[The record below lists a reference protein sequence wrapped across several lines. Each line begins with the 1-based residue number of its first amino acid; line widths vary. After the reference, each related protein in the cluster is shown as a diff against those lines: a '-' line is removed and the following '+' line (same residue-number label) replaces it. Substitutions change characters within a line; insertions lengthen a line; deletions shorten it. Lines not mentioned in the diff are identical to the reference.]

1 MRSVEMLKF
10 EAMKGRLADFVVMPP
25 LSRAIEKGA
34 SLEEVKVF
42 LDANREAA
50 STAGYVRR

>member
-1 MRSVEMLKF
+1 MRYVEMLKF
-10 EAMKGRLADFVVMPP
+10 EAMKERLADFVVMPP